1 MRLCLIREEGGAD
14 SASGGVP
21 RTAAEAHALFEKGM
35 RLMRTREDLAAFRI
49 FDRLSRYRGHGPPDL
64 VPTAAAARD
73 FLDPDRSAGEKA
85 RTLFGFFSPTVVRLE
100 LPDPDAEASG

>member
-1 MRLCLIREEGGAD
+1 MIREE
-14 SASGGVP
+14 SGRDGESGTPP
-21 RTAAEAHALFEKGM
+21 RTAVEAHALFEKGM
-35 RLMRTREDLAAFRI
+35 RLMRARDDLAAFRI
-49 FDRLSRYRGHGPPDL
+49 FDRLSRYRGDGPPDL

-100 LPDPDAEASG
+100 APGPDAEPSG

>member
-1 MRLCLIREEGGAD
+1 MRLCMIREEGGAGRG
-14 SASGGVP
+14 SGEVP

-35 RLMRTREDLAAFRI
+35 RLMRARDDLAAFRV

-73 FLDPDRSAGEKA
+73 FLDPDRSAGQKA

-100 LPDPDAEASG
+100 APGPDAEASG